1 LRAVPQGV
9 PLVSLGGYLK
19 FWAGVFFV
27 FTIWL
32 VLAKKEDPTS
42 EDDPDMDVKKVYKVM
57 WSIVR
62 LKSKCSGSS
71 DGSLID
77 LS

>member
-1 LRAVPQGV
+1 M
-9 PLVSLGGYLK
+9 
-19 FWAGVFFV
+19 
-27 FTIWL
+27 
-32 VLAKKEDPTS
+32 AKKEDPTS

-77 LS
+77 LSRPK